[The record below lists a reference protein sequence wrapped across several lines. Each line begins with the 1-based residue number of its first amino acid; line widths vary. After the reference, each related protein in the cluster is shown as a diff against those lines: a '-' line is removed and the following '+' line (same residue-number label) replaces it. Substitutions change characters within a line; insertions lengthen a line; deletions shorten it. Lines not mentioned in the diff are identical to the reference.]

1 MFAKSVSAING
12 PNDLVKIPRGSK
24 KTDWEVELGVADGA
38 PRTCRHSAFDYV
50 AGYCVANDVSE
61 RELQRG
67 GTWYKG
73 KSSETFALF
82 GPWLVTKDEVP
93 IPTI

>member
-12 PNDLVKIPRGSK
+12 PNDPVKFRAARRRPTG
-24 KTDWEVELGVADGA
+24 VELGVAISRRA
-38 PRTCRHSAFDYV
+38 SYVPANALDYV

-61 RELQRG
+61 REFQLERG

-73 KSSETFALF
+73 KSSVFLF
-82 GPWLVTKDEVP
+82 GPWLVTKDEVS

>member
-1 MFAKSVSAING
+1 MPANSA
-12 PNDLVKIPRGSK
+12 L
-24 KTDWEVELGVADGA
+24 
-38 PRTCRHSAFDYV
+38 DYV

-61 RELQRG
+61 REFQLERG

-73 KSSETFALF
+73 KSSETFAPF

-93 IPTI
+93 DPSNLRYGSRSTAIATRTARPLR